1 MPQEINLLSNGLFEI
16 CQHVSLLGVL
26 CLLIGW
32 WRVTLDSGHRA
43 KRIAGWSIVL
53 GLMALIAM
61 LAPLEPLPGL
71 RIDIRAAV
79 IALGLLFGGWPVA
92 LIVTGLEVLVRLV
105 LNGPMMAVGTAGIVA
120 AGLAVLLTA
129 SALRIKTDTADWRWL
144 IVLGLAA
151 GCAGPLASFL
161 FFPPSDAWHL
171 VVSGGP
177 SNLLGSAL
185 GLLILANII
194 RYTDAAQRSLQALRE
209 REALLL
215 ETNQQ
220 LTDLTVRLERRNQDY
235 QQALDNAE
243 GLKSKIQTI
252 FDHAPVGIYIK
263 DLDSRYI
270 AINAPA
276 AAAISQPIEKL
287 LGQVSTAFLHPDDAA
302 RALETD
308 RAVIETG
315 HEVVSEFEGQTAG
328 APRWIWSVK
337 FPIRDADNK
346 IAAIG
351 GFDIDIGARKRQEQ
365 ILQRTALQ
373 LRRVQQISRFHS
385 WYNEIDEEGV
395 PRRLSGI
402 SDNFFAMTGW
412 HAEEALKDGR
422 YVDRCVHPIDR
433 ERIREIH
440 RAFRD
445 REIDTYT
452 CEYNLVCTDGRVL
465 PVKVWVERQPV
476 AGGRAIHGESGAMI
490 TGYFVG
496 VMQDVS
502 EQRERERQLLDA
514 KSRAEMAGRVKSDF
528 LANLSHELRTPL
540 NAIIGFSDLLKM
552 TLTGNGRALDYL
564 DAVSQ
569 SGQHL
574 LGIINSMLE
583 IAQLDF
589 GARALSEQVVDVGA
603 LLQTALDDAER
614 RHRDAKLRFAID
626 GADDGIGLFAEAA
639 YLRQALDNLIANAVK
654 FTGLNGEIR
663 GEISVLPDGNLE
675 LAIRDTGCGIAAEL
689 IPQLAAPFV
698 YGGNAYT
705 RRHGGMGLGL
715 AMCRK
720 ILELHGGRLAI
731 ESRLGRFTRVALIFP
746 AARVIA
752 QEPASV
758 TTPLQPTSA
767 DS

>member
-1 MPQEINLLSNGLFEI
+1 MPQGINLVSNGLFDI
-16 CQHVSLLGVL
+16 CQHVALLGIL

-53 GLMALIAM
+53 GLMALISM

-92 LIVTGLEVLVRLV
+92 VIVTALEAVVRLY
-105 LNGPMMAVGTAGIVA
+105 LDGPMMAVGTSGIVA
-120 AGLAVLLTA
+120 AGIAVLLTA
-129 SALRIKTDTADWRWL
+129 WALRIQGESADWRWL
-144 IVLGLAA
+144 IVLGVAA

-161 FFPPSDAWHL
+161 FFPPATAWHL

-177 SNLLGSAL
+177 ANIVGSAL
-185 GLLILANII
+185 GLLILASII
-194 RYTDAAQRSLQALRE
+194 HYTDAAQRSLQALRE

-215 ETNQQ
+215 DTNQQ
-220 LTDLTVRLERRNQDY
+220 LTELTVRLERRNQDY

-243 GLKSKIQTI
+243 ALRSEIQTI
-252 FDHAPVGIYIK
+252 FDHAPIGIYVK

-270 AINAPA
+270 TLNKPA
-276 AAAISQPIEKL
+276 AAAISQPVEKL
-287 LGQVSTAFLHPDDAA
+287 LGQVSTDFLHPDDAA

-308 RAVIETG
+308 REVISSG
-315 HEVVSEFEGQTAG
+315 REVACEFEAQTAG

-337 FPIRDADNK
+337 FPIRDADHK
-346 IAAIG
+346 ITAIG
-351 GFDIDIGARKRQEQ
+351 GFDIDISERKRQEQ
-365 ILQRTALQ
+365 VLQRTALQ

-395 PRRLSGI
+395 PRRLPGL

-412 HAEEALKDGR
+412 HAEDVLRDGH

-452 CEYNLVCTDGRVL
+452 CEYNLICADGRVL

-476 AGGRAIHGESGAMI
+476 AGGRVILGECGALV

-496 VMQDVS
+496 VMQDIS

-552 TLTGNGRALDYL
+552 TLAGNGRALDYL
-564 DAVSQ
+564 DAVNQ

-589 GARALSEQVVDVGA
+589 GARALSEQVVDVGG
-603 LLQTALDDAER
+603 LLQTAMDDAER
-614 RHRDAKLRFAID
+614 RHRDTSLSFVVA
-626 GADDGIGLFAEAA
+626 GVDDGIGLFAEAA

-654 FTGLNGEIR
+654 FTGLGGEIR
-663 GEISVLPDGNLE
+663 GEINVLPDGNLE
-675 LAIRDTGCGIAAEL
+675 LAIRDTGCGIAADVV
-689 IPQLAAPFV
+689 PRLASPFV
-698 YGGNAYT
+698 YAGNVYA

-731 ESRLGRFTRVALIFP
+731 ESRLGRFTRVALVFP
-746 AARVIA
+746 SARVIA
-752 QEPASV
+752 REPVSSPAR
-758 TTPLQPTSA
+758 LQT
-767 DS
+767 